1 MVRFPRVGRRPV
13 VDPRGARRY
22 DAEAHAIRAR
32 HVEFRWDGVPLH
44 YIPGEVMAT
53 HVINVMHLVLPEGE
67 RAMAKALS
75 EALPL
80 IDDPRLH
87 EEVTG
92 FIGQE
97 AVHAS
102 SHEGAR
108 EHLASL
114 GLDVTPMVRTMEWLT
129 DRVLGPAGPTGRARH
144 AWLCERLALFAAMEH
159 YTAVVGE
166 WLLDAE
172 VLERAGMHP
181 TMLDLVRWHGAE
193 EVEHRNVAFD
203 AFQYVDGSY
212 ARRVRSA
219 VLASAL
225 LAGLVVAAAGYLH
238 RADPSPDKG
247 RFWPLRLL
255 DAARRGMIP
264 PATLFLTEIPRYL
277 RPGFH
282 PSQLGD
288 MDKAVRYLARS
299 PAADAGQRR
308 DDGTEASWDPQ

>member
-1 MVRFPRVGRRPV
+1 MSGLSRIGHRPV

-22 DAEAHAIRAR
+22 DAEAHAITAR
-32 HVEFRWDGVPLH
+32 DVEFSWEGVPLH

-53 HVINVMHLVLPEGE
+53 HIINVMHLLLPEGE
-67 RAMAKALS
+67 RVMSRTLS

-80 IDDPRLH
+80 IEDPRLH
-87 EEVTG
+87 EEVAG

-108 EHLASL
+108 EHLATL
-114 GLDVTPMVRTMEWLT
+114 GLDVEPMVRKMTWMS
-129 DRVLGPAGPTGRARH
+129 DRVLGTTGLTGRAAH

-172 VLERAGMHP
+172 VLERNGMHP
-181 TMLDLVRWHGAE
+181 TMLDLIRWHGAE

-203 AFQYVDGSY
+203 AFMYVDGSY
-212 ARRVRSA
+212 ARRVRGA
-219 VLASAL
+219 LLASAT
-225 LAGLVVAAAGYLH
+225 LASLFTYAAGYLH
-238 RADPSPDKG
+238 RIDPSPDKG
-247 RFWPLRLL
+247 RCWPLQLL
-255 DAARRGMIP
+255 DAARRKVIP
-264 PATLFLTEIPRYL
+264 PITMFVTEIPKYL
-277 RPGFH
+277 DPKFH

-288 MDKAVRYLARS
+288 MDKALRYLARS
-299 PAADAGQRR
+299 PGANAGSS
-308 DDGTEASWDPQ
+308 AP